1 MPKLFPDEKI
11 IITDYFDAHQD
22 WGVPIPG
29 FFIIASTKGRV
40 SSDEFTDEEAIE
52 FFNLVRKLRK
62 GMRKILGIETVCLFQ
77 DEGTRHNLFHMW
89 LFPRYD
95 WMEKFGKKIESI
107 RPIISY
113 AKENMTDD
121 KTAREVK
128 DMVRKMKD
136 YMSKFKE

>member
-1 MPKLFPDEKI
+1 MKLYPDEKV

-29 FFIIASTKGRV
+29 FFIIASRKGRI
-40 SSDEFTDEEAIE
+40 SLDEFTDDEAAD

-62 GMRKILGIETVCLFQ
+62 GMREILDIETVYLFQ
-77 DEGTRHNLFHMW
+77 DEGTQHKLFHLW

-95 WMEKFGKKIESI
+95 WMEKFGKKVESI

-113 AKENMTDD
+113 ARESMNNE
-121 KTAREVK
+121 KTTKEVK
-128 DMVRKMKD
+128 EMVGKMKA
-136 YMSKFKE
+136 YMAT